1 MIRLGSVVLGVS
13 DVDRAV
19 DFWSEVLGYRTHRF
33 SGSENDFTILIPPSG
48 EGTRV
53 ALQRAETPPQKHPRV
68 HLDLVV
74 DNKAE
79 QDAEVERLVGLG
91 ATVVDWDLYSEDGD
105 FIVLADP
112 DENRFC
118 IVNADQ
124 D

>member
-1 MIRLGSVVLGVS
+1 MIRLGSVVIGVS

-19 DFWSEVLGYRTHRF
+19 TFWSEVLGYRVHRF
-33 SGSENDFTILIPPSG
+33 AETENDFTILIPPSG

-53 ALQRAETPPQKHPRV
+53 ALQRAETPPQEHPRV
-68 HLDLVV
+68 HVDLVV
-74 DNKAE
+74 DSKAE
-79 QDAEVERLVGLG
+79 QDAEVERLVTLG
-91 ATVVDWDLYSEDGD
+91 ASVVDWDLYSDDAD

-124 D
+124 